1 MTRTSR
7 IFELRRA
14 LLRQDQIL
22 DAAGWAAEFRV
33 DARTI
38 LRDIEYLKQHEG
50 LEITY
55 DPRRKGYRT
64 RRKNTVAMRETKD
77 SKWARLL
84 GLIHRIAAE
93 PGLTNKQLADATGR
107 SARTIFRDL
116 EELQNVGIPLY
127 NDNGY
132 RFAAD
137 AFLPAFN
144 LQPGEVFA
152 LVLGVR
158 LLEAQDSD
166 ELGDN
171 ARRALEK
178 LTRATPEPKRQH
190 LGEIRGALH
199 VAEPSEDTGISM
211 LLELQ
216 AVIGN
221 GKQIRILYQG
231 VKDSSAQWRTVD
243 PMGLFGFRQ
252 VWYLRVFDLLR
263 SDHRSF
269 RLSRIL
275 DWEALESDVSQ
286 PARMELDDA
295 VYHRWNVD
303 GQPVHQVELKVS
315 ESLGR
320 WLAENPPHPSQ
331 TLDGD
336 RATYQITDLPAV
348 ARWVASL
355 YGLEVVGP
363 PELRQQ
369 MSQMAQQM
377 AQLYA

>member
-14 LLRQDQIL
+14 LLRQEQIL

-38 LRDIEYLKQHEG
+38 LRDIEYLKLHEG
-50 LEITY
+50 LEVTY
-55 DPRRKGYRT
+55 DPRRKGYLT
-64 RRKNTVAMRETKD
+64 QRKNTVAMRETKD

-84 GLIHRIAAE
+84 SLIHRIAAE

-158 LLEAQDSD
+158 LLEAQNSN
-166 ELGDN
+166 EVGDN

-178 LTRATPEPKRQH
+178 LTRATPEPKRKN
-190 LGEIRGALH
+190 LGEIRDALH
-199 VAEPSEDTGISM
+199 VAEPSEDTGIAM
-211 LLELQ
+211 LLQLQ
-216 AVIGN
+216 SVIGN
-221 GKQIRILYQG
+221 GNQIRICYQG
-231 VKDSSAQWRTVD
+231 VHDSDAQWRVVD

-252 VWYLRVFDLLR
+252 VWYLRVFDQMR
-263 SDHRSF
+263 CDYRSF

-275 DWEALESDVSQ
+275 DWEQLSTQVTH
-286 PARMELDDA
+286 PARMDIDDA
-295 VYHRWNVD
+295 VYSRWTVD
-303 GQPVHQVELKVS
+303 GHQVHEVELRVS

-331 TLDGD
+331 AIRGD
-336 RATYQITDLPAV
+336 LVTYQVTDLPSV

-355 YGLEVVGP
+355 YGIEVLQP
-363 PELRQQ
+363 PALREE
-369 MSQMAQQM
+369 MAQMAQQM
-377 AQLYA
+377 HRLYS

>member
-1 MTRTSR
+1 M
-7 IFELRRA
+7 
-14 LLRQDQIL
+14 
-22 DAAGWAAEFRV
+22 
-33 DARTI
+33 
-38 LRDIEYLKQHEG
+38 RDIEYLKRQEEM
-50 LEITY
+50 EIVY
-55 DPRRKGYRT
+55 DPHRKGYLAQ
-64 RRKNTVAMRETKD
+64 RKNMPAMAPMKD
-77 SKWARLL
+77 SKHLRLFS
-84 GLIHRIAAE
+84 LIHRIAAE
-93 PGLTNKQLADATGR
+93 PGLSSKQLAEATGR

-116 EELQNVGIPLY
+116 EELQRLGLPLY

-144 LQPGEVFA
+144 LQPGEVFS

-158 LLEAQDSD
+158 LLEAQNSN
-166 ELGDN
+166 ELGTN

-178 LTRATPEPKRQH
+178 LTRATPEEKRQH
-190 LGEIRGALH
+190 LGEIREILH

-231 VKDSSAQWRTVD
+231 VRDDVAQWRTVD

-252 VWYLRVFDLLR
+252 VWYLRVYDLLR
-263 SDHRSF
+263 TDYRSF

-275 DWEALESDVSQ
+275 DWQ
-286 PARMELDDA
+286 PLDSAVLQTSRMELDEA

-303 GQPVHQVELKVS
+303 GQAVHQVELRVS

-331 TLDGD
+331 TIEGD
-336 RATYQITDLPAV
+336 RVSYQVTDLPAV

-363 PELRQQ
+363 AELRHQ